1 MNDPIDQPRL
11 HLCWGRETWNASC
24 YCLRVFRQVPL
35 IHVHAK
41 INIRAPSALPLSPAS
56 YPCTPRL
63 GAILILLSFL
73 LFVATSSPHRV
84 HHLGDSAPSPR
95 RLDHDHPEPHD
106 HDRQHDH
113 PVPSEQP
120 VPHPHE
126 GQPSPLPECVVLFLL
141 QSSPMLGAEP
151 TLVAALEPQ
160 PLESRAH
167 GCCPLDV
174 HTNSTRIRAPP
185 VVIL

>member
-1 MNDPIDQPRL
+1 MLLSSGISPSSSDSCSRRHHHKSPKRL
-11 HLCWGRETWNASC
+11 AAQ
-24 YCLRVFRQVPL
+24 LRIL
-35 IHVHAK
+35 SVH
-41 INIRAPSALPLSPAS
+41 S
-56 YPCTPRL
+56 RL

-95 RLDHDHPEPHD
+95 RLVHDHPEPHD

-160 PLESRAH
+160 PLESWAH